1 MDQVPTIGRIVHY
14 RSRTGKYDVA
24 AIVTATVNQLNP
36 EGVEAGA
43 VPPLSGPDYVHLQVL
58 SPGTPGM
65 RYGAQDF
72 LVESE
77 YPVQENVNGT
87 YQEWDIPFTSVE
99 ASADIGSAG
108 WDDVPP
114 GTWRWPARV

>member
-1 MDQVPTIGRIVHY
+1 MSQVPAIGRVVHY

-24 AIVTATVNQLNP
+24 AIITATVNQLNP
-36 EGVEAGA
+36 EGVAAGA

-77 YPVQENVNGT
+77 HPVQENVNGV
-87 YQEWDIPFTSVE
+87 YQEWDIPFTPVE
-99 ASADIGSAG
+99 ASADIGSQG

-114 GTWRWPARV
+114 GTWRWPVRT

>member
-1 MDQVPTIGRIVHY
+1 MEQKPTIGRIVHY

-24 AIVTATVNQLNP
+24 AMITATYGQLNP
-36 EGVEAGA
+36 EGVAAGA
-43 VPPLSGPDYVHLQVL
+43 VPALSGPDYVHLQVF

-77 YPVQENVNGT
+77 HPVQENVNGV
-87 YQEWDIPFTSVE
+87 YQEWDIPYTSRE
-99 ASADIGSAG
+99 ASADIESFG
-108 WDDVPP
+108 WDQVPP